1 MSTCFDLYPL
11 PDNSQ
16 CIGELKKFYKISCSD
31 TKTPEPDDSIMS
43 SSALSKSRC
52 NLRTCTRNV
61 RQCFPLAS
69 KPVRAFCC
77 KDREGMLYINTD
89 NEEWNFNSS
98 TKNRF
103 EVAWILRSSNLKVNE
118 FPRPRDGYE
127 DFPGSVQSDVIA
139 ADIDISLHNRPFV
152 QAQAGVPMRKDF
164 REGSEIPQ
172 HL

>member
-11 PDNSQ
+11 PDNSP

-31 TKTPEPDDSIMS
+31 TKTSEPDDSIMS

-61 RQCFPLAS
+61 
-69 KPVRAFCC
+69 
-77 KDREGMLYINTD
+77 
-89 NEEWNFNSS
+89 
-98 TKNRF
+98 
-103 EVAWILRSSNLKVNE
+103 RSSNLKVNE